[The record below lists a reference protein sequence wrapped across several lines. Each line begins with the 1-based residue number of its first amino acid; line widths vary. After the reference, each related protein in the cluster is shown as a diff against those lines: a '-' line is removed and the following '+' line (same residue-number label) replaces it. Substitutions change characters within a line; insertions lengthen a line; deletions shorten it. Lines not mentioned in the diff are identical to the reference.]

1 MVNPPPG
8 GGGLV
13 THRRYRVFVPRL
25 AAGAISTPEGG
36 CATYDTELSHACRGE
51 GLRLQYDVMRLVQKH
66 VWLGPE
72 YVRLAVKRETEYKFS
87 FYTFVFHQIM
97 TVVIWLIFWKV
108 LLGKIGDF
116 GQWGFPDMVL
126 LTGFV
131 TINMGIWLTF
141 SAIWRLPREILRGEF
156 NTYLIKPVH
165 PFLHFLFRRLN
176 LRSWPRI
183 AIGVGT
189 LIYGLTSYDFEY
201 EPARIVLAG
210 VTSLLSFLTSFL
222 PFAMV
227 CLSAFWIGRAEFLRD
242 LFVELFVFQN
252 YPLTEF
258 PSAFIFMFTFV
269 FPIIFSATAPVL
281 VLTRLSLGASWG
293 IVGLLVALITAQILL
308 FRVIWKRGLRRYESF
323 GG

>member
-1 MVNPPPG
+1 
-8 GGGLV
+8 
-13 THRRYRVFVPRL
+13 
-25 AAGAISTPEGG
+25 
-36 CATYDTELSHACRGE
+36 
-51 GLRLQYDVMRLVQKH
+51 MRLVQKH
-66 VWLGPE
+66 FWLGPD
-72 YVRLAVKRETEYKFS
+72 YVRLAVKRETEYKLS
-87 FYTFVFHQIM
+87 FYTFVLHQIV
-97 TVVIWLIFWKV
+97 TVAIWLVFWKV

-116 GQWGFPDMVL
+116 GQWGFKHMVL

-141 SAIWRLPREILRGEF
+141 SAIWRLPREILSGEF
-156 NTYLIKPVH
+156 NLYLIKPVH
-165 PFLHFLFRRLN
+165 PFLHFMFRRLN
-176 LRSWPRI
+176 LRSWPRV

-189 LIYGLTSYDFEY
+189 LIYGLATYDLGY
-201 EPARIVLAG
+201 EPVRIVLAG

-258 PSAFIFMFTFV
+258 PNVFIFVFTFV
-269 FPIIFSATAPVL
+269 FPLIFSATVPVL
-281 VLTRLSLGASWG
+281 VLTRWSLGASFG
-293 IVGLLVALITAQILL
+293 IVGLLVVIITVQILL
-308 FRVIWKRGLRRYESF
+308 FRVVWQRGLRRYESF